1 MCKII
6 QNCDRDPIN
15 CEVLQREWGYNR
27 FKSRDNV
34 LEFIA
39 MFEAGYP
46 NFNIRKNG
54 RR

>member
-1 MCKII
+1 MG
-6 QNCDRDPIN
+6 D
-15 CEVLQREWGYNR
+15 CEENR
-27 FKSRDNV
+27 VTHVFEAQEGV

-46 NFNIRKNG
+46 NINILKNV

>member
-1 MCKII
+1 MGFFEDNGVTYMFEI
-6 QNCDRDPIN
+6 RD
-15 CEVLQREWGYNR
+15 
-27 FKSRDNV
+27 DV

-46 NFNIRKNG
+46 NIDICKNF